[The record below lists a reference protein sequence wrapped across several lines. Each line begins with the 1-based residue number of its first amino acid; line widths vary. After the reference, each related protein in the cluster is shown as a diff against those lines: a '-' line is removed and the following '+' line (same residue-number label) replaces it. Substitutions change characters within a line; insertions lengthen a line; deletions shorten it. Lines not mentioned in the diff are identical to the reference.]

1 MVEYVLVAGVS
12 GLREQLKFILDV
24 SVVDRLRHLIK
35 KNKGFRDMLDRNIGF
50 NEVVHVLVLPHN
62 LVTIEL
68 VTPHPFKDC
77 MQK

>member
-24 SVVDRLRHLIK
+24 SVVDGLSDLIK
-35 KNKGFRDMLDRNIGF
+35 KNKGFRNLFDRNIGF
-50 NEVVHVLVLPHN
+50 NEVVHVLVLLHI

-68 VTPHPFKDC
+68 VTPHPFENC